1 MPILL
6 IFILIN
12 IIGWVDD
19 KSLKITKQKNQIN
32 ILFIIKNM
40 KFYIAMLIAA
50 VSAVDMKSLSQIE
63 TKTMSHLSSE
73 QRTEVKAQ
81 IDEEMVNENLYFN
94 VELDGNGRKI
104 RFL

>member
-40 KFYIAMLIAA
+40 KKLIC
-50 VSAVDMKSLSQIE
+50 KFI
-63 TKTMSHLSSE
+63 
-73 QRTEVKAQ
+73 
-81 IDEEMVNENLYFN
+81 Y
-94 VELDGNGRKI
+94 KI
-104 RFL
+104 TFGKVCYGWCNSNIKQKNK